1 MRHPFPS
8 RVPARLLGMLSVGLA
23 VACGDPVAPGDF
35 AGTYTLQRVDGDPLP
50 TVLFTTEYVRVRVLA
65 DTLRLNANG
74 TGLQISVREVEPL
87 VPGLPA
93 EPSSRVDSELR
104 FETKGG
110 RIEVSAI
117 CPPNANCAP
126 PPYLVARAVAEGLRV
141 DVATG
146 QRVPLLYTRA
156 TGAE

>member
-1 MRHPFPS
+1 MRHPLPS
-8 RVPARLLGMLSVGLA
+8 RVPASLLGMLSVGLA
-23 VACGDPVAPGDF
+23 VACGDPVAPGDI
-35 AGTYTLQRVDGDPLP
+35 AGIYTLQRVDSDPLP
-50 TVLFTTEYVRVRVLA
+50 AVLFPTEFVRVRVLA

-74 TGLQISVREVEPL
+74 SGVQISVREVEPL

-93 EPSSRVDSELR
+93 ERSSRVASELR
-104 FETKGG
+104 FETKRG
-110 RIEVSAI
+110 RIEVSTI
-117 CPPNANCAP
+117 CPPNAICP
-126 PPYLVARAVAEGLRV
+126 PPPHFVARAVAEGLRV